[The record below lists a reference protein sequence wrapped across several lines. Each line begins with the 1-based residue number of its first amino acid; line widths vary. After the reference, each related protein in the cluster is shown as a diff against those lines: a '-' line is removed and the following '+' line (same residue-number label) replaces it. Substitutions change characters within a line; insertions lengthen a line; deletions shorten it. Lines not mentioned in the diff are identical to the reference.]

1 MISQT
6 CPIWKLR
13 CIMNRNLKSLARL
26 TLVVAIGVPLVAC
39 KEQPPDPARPGVAAG
54 ESAGTVASD
63 AAQNIGIDHQ
73 LSLAKQDLAARLKI
87 EVSDIEVETVRNVQW
102 RSGAAGCPQPGMSY
116 TMAIVPGVLIVLK
129 ANGEIYRY
137 HGGVNLEPFY
147 CPAER
152 AEAPAYGMG
161 EEAM

>member
-1 MISQT
+1 MIAQN
-6 CPIWKLR
+6 CQIWKVR
-13 CIMNRNLKSLARL
+13 CVMNRNLKSLARL
-26 TLVVAIGVPLVAC
+26 TLVVAIGVSLVAC
-39 KEQPPDPARPGVAAG
+39 KEQAPDPARPEVAAG
-54 ESAGTVASD
+54 EPAGTAASD

-87 EVSDIEVETVRNVQW
+87 EASDIEVETVRNVQW
-102 RSGAAGCPQPGMSY
+102 RSGAAGCPQPDMSY

-129 ANGEIYRY
+129 ANGETYRY
-137 HGGVNLEPFY
+137 HGGVNREPFY
-147 CPAER
+147 CPTER